1 MTENES
7 ENSSQD
13 VFDPKNPGS
22 GRYRNI
28 NVFMAE
34 PEIFTHKKT
43 GTECAIFQLKEGVVT
58 ALPIEPEEKFDT
70 DGEDYVWRLSLADK
84 TGKSFNVI
92 DYYEAIKW
100 LRQLA
105 DYGNTFVI
113 GEKDGYLV
121 TTPLS
126 LEEMKLLVRS
136 VASDNPDSAFG
147 EKTSDKSAGESPRQ
161 KKKVSRVDF
170 FADNKKLFFM
180 AWLVALVVHS
190 IRSGEGFGFETVVR
204 GFFFSAF
211 FCFVSFAVGFLILVG
226 LKILLHY
233 HPKISRAICKVTV
246 YISAVT
252 FVLRMMTDIYVEK
265 WGEGVVARSSF
276 SLGTLFAALALY
288 SMYYRGKDGEDYC
301 AQKASEKEWQPVNV
315 VRSGMKD
322 SDRER
327 RAFYPREHA
336 ARIFDELKKRAVLPC
351 LKISA
356 DAEPED
362 EPLSLTAS
370 KFGGYPYWQEGIEYP
385 TAKDDGTKLV
395 LLAQINFEEI
405 SRLNFPLLQSPE
417 FADFP
422 KSGILQFFVKP
433 DEHYGCEF
441 FKINQDK
448 WRAVFH
454 EKVGEPLS
462 KEALRFR
469 GVKSAG
475 DLYETDGACL
485 PLYNEFALSFDAGE
499 SFINERCEELLVSAV
514 RRIAAELRFPVPD
527 EGMSIYDIFDE
538 DSLNDFSAEC
548 EAGHRIGGYPF
559 FTQDD
564 PRKVGDGNEVLL
576 LQIDSESG
584 YKTSKDYICWGD
596 SGIANFF
603 ITREDLKKRDFS
615 HVLYNW
621 DCS

>member
-1 MTENES
+1 MLTTGDMINETYMIDS
-7 ENSSQD
+7 EI
-13 VFDPKNPGS
+13 GS
-22 GRYRNI
+22 G
-28 NVFMAE
+28 A
-34 PEIFTHKKT
+34 
-43 GTECAIFQLKEGVVT
+43 LGVVYRAYHVRLQKYVVLKKIKVDKMSYSRFRIEVDT
-58 ALPIEPEEKFDT
+58 LKQLRHAYLPNVYDYIES
-70 DGEDYVWRLSLADK
+70 DGNIYTVMDYISGYDLKAYMESGTRFTEQEL
-84 TGKSFNVI
+84 
-92 DYYEAIKW
+92 IKW

-356 DAEPED
+356 DAVPED

-514 RRIAAELRFPVPD
+514 RRIAAELRFIKLILV
-527 EGMSIYDIFDE
+527 S
-538 DSLNDFSAEC
+538 
-548 EAGHRIGGYPF
+548 
-559 FTQDD
+559 
-564 PRKVGDGNEVLL
+564 
-576 LQIDSESG
+576 
-584 YKTSKDYICWGD
+584 
-596 SGIANFF
+596 
-603 ITREDLKKRDFS
+603 
-615 HVLYNW
+615 
-621 DCS
+621 